1 MVITRM
7 KHKSLRTLIIVAM
20 IAAAPA
26 FASID
31 EVGDLNIIND
41 MTNPSD
47 GLRYLDM
54 TFSDGLTL
62 ADALANAQATYADAR
77 LATPSEWDDLFM
89 AAGITYSGAETAS
102 DAFLNGATLTIT
114 PDPCALCASLRDKLG
129 ATNGLSGDTTWLWS
143 DPDGSGSAAGTR
155 DALRLFDNGM
165 SSLSAVVQIDT
176 TVTPSLM
183 PGSSAFGYLLVS
195 EAVVPLPPAIIFLGS
210 GIAALIL
217 RRRAN

>member
-41 MTNPSD
+41 ITNPSN

-62 ADALANAQATYADAR
+62 AGALANAQATYADAR
-77 LATPSEWDDLFM
+77 LATPSEWDDLFL

-102 DAFLNGATLTIT
+102 DAFATGGNLVIRTA
-114 PDPCALCASLRDKLG
+114 PCVLCMSLRDKLG
-129 ATNGLSGDTTWLWS
+129 TTNMDSSVTWIFS
-143 DPDGSGSAAGTR
+143 DPDGDADVAGTR
-155 DALRLFDNGM
+155 DLLGIFVDSVGIIQ
-165 SSLSAVVQIDT
+165 SGPPLI
-176 TVTPSLM
+176 
-183 PGSSAFGYLLVS
+183 PGTNAAGFLLVS
-195 EAVVPLPPAIIFLGS
+195 EVVVPLPPAIIFLGS

-217 RRRAN
+217 RRRVS